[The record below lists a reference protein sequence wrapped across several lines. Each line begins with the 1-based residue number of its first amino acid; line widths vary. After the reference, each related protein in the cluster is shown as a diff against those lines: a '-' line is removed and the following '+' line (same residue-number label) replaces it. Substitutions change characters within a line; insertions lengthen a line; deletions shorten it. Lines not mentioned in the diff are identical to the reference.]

1 MSADIQ
7 SEWGDLSTHLIAS
20 FWEVDR
26 KGNRKGNTTVR
37 APLLDAN
44 FEAAFN
50 WVSPFERVGEDFM
63 PTVQQLLQSGLLDQA
78 AQKFK
83 QLTGK
88 DLSPLLAEL
97 EGKTSVT
104 KLNSTQVFNGM
115 PPVKLPV
122 TALFRAW
129 KNPQQEVEAGFNQL
143 MTWALPVKMEG
154 DSTVFSRLADG
165 NVLPSQVP
173 VFIAMKYK
181 NRTYKP
187 LVIESISLPIGSS
200 VDKNGKF
207 TELAV
212 PMQLATLTAIDRNDW
227 AGYGG

>member
-1 MSADIQ
+1 MNGDIQ
-7 SEWGDLSTHLIAS
+7 SDWGGLSTHLIAA

-26 KGNRKGNTTVR
+26 KGNRKGSTTVR
-37 APLLDAN
+37 APLLEAN
-44 FEAAFN
+44 FEASFN

-154 DSTVFSRLADG
+154 DNSVLSQVADG

-181 NRTYKP
+181 HRTYKP
-187 LVIESISLPIGSS
+187 LVIESISAPISSS
-200 VDKNGKF
+200 VDKNGHF
-207 TELAV
+207 TKLTV